1 MQDCPKVCAA
11 GQIIH
16 PKIKLNV
23 HKDGDGVMK
32 KSSIEA
38 VNTRLG
44 SDPPRHSNYS
54 HHAFTKLMLELDP
67 APCDLP
73 EWRLNING

>member
-1 MQDCPKVCAA
+1 
-11 GQIIH
+11 
-16 PKIKLNV
+16 
-23 HKDGDGVMK
+23 MK
-32 KSSIEA
+32 KSSTEA

-73 EWRLNING
+73 EWRLNINGWKSSFKSHCFIGLLQQYRGGNFFVLNFIA